1 MVVQLAPDCEGRVLL
16 SALREVVCDVVGV
29 AEHLLAAIVPVT
41 ALTVDRALAGSM
53 ELIEVVEVEG
63 DLGLDGL
70 SLLLQ

>member
-16 SALREVVCDVVGV
+16 SALREVVCDVVGA

-70 SLLLQ
+70 SLLRQ

>member
-70 SLLLQ
+70 SLLRQ